1 MNIVYR
7 AFSKNND
14 LLYIGVTQNLKS
26 RVSTHKSSK
35 EWWVEVDRI
44 DEESFDDRISALK
57 AEVVAIKL
65 ENPKYNKRILQDESK
80 IGASEFI
87 SIRIESDLW
96 LEIEQIA
103 KAEHRSISA
112 QARMMLIKAVKE
124 LDNEHKV

>member
-35 EWWVEVDRI
+35 EWWGEVDRI
-44 DEESFDDRISALK
+44 DEESFGDRISAMK

-96 LEIEQIA
+96 LKIEQIA

>member
-35 EWWVEVDRI
+35 EWWLEVDRI

-87 SIRIESDLW
+87 SIRIEPDLR
-96 LEIEQIA
+96 EKIEQIA